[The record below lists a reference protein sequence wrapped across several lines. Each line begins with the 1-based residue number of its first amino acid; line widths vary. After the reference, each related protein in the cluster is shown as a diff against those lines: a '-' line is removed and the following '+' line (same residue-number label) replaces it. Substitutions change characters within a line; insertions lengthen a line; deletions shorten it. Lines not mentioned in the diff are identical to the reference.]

1 MNYKLINFFF
11 DNSVNRACFYSN
23 DWWIFSLEKT
33 TCCLSSYNIEVTD
46 ITAENVLEAIYMVR
60 CLNQVRDGIYLSY
73 YELCAEF
80 ELLDKTI
87 KDKVNKDEDVLIL
100 AHDAFL
106 EYKGEIPFDDEDFE
120 DYDYYMIPKKIE
132 E

>member
-1 MNYKLINFFF
+1 MNYKVINFFF

-80 ELLDKTI
+80 ELLEKQ
-87 KDKVNKDEDVLIL
+87 
-100 AHDAFL
+100 
-106 EYKGEIPFDDEDFE
+106 
-120 DYDYYMIPKKIE
+120 
-132 E
+132 

>member
-106 EYKGEIPFDDEDFE
+106 EYKGESPFDDEDFE

>member
-1 MNYKLINFFF
+1 M
-11 DNSVNRACFYSN
+11 
-23 DWWIFSLEKT
+23 
-33 TCCLSSYNIEVTD
+33 LSSYNIEVTD

-60 CLNQVRDGIYLSY
+60 CLNQVRDEIYLSY

-100 AHDAFL
+100 AYDAFL